1 MESMLEKRLLIL
13 LPFCMF
19 IVEHS
24 LKEYEENEEKRQE
37 LVEALKDIMQGL
49 ARMQDAG
56 EIDVLT
62 QRSLIE
68 LTDKVNY
75 HLARKYGTVQKE
87 AKKIMDW

>member
-1 MESMLEKRLLIL
+1 MRNYTVESMLEKRLLIL
-13 LPFCMF
+13 LPFFMF

-75 HLARKYGTVQKE
+75 HLARRY
-87 AKKIMDW
+87 

>member
-1 MESMLEKRLLIL
+1 
-13 LPFCMF
+13 
-19 IVEHS
+19 
-24 LKEYEENEEKRQE
+24 
-37 LVEALKDIMQGL
+37 MQGL